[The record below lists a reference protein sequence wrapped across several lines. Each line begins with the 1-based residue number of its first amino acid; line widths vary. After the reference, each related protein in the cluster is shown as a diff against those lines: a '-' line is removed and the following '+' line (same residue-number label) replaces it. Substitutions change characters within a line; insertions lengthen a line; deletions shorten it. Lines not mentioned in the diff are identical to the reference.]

1 MSNVHCI
8 PHDDDTIHALL
19 HAMGNCDAEARLVIQ
34 IKNFEEPA
42 TDFLL
47 GLGKY
52 SKKVRVLLMN
62 VYPELFEERGFVLIN
77 S

>member
-1 MSNVHCI
+1 MCI
-8 PHDDDTIHALL
+8 VFRMMMTLFMPYFML
-19 HAMGNCDAEARLVIQ
+19 IQ